1 MRVIAGSAGGTKL
14 KAPRGSGVRPTSD
27 RVKEALFNIL
37 GARVCQALVWDLFA
51 GSGAIGIEALSR
63 GAAECVFVE
72 RNRRHMGMI
81 KENLARTGLA
91 GRARLICLDVLKAL
105 EMLSREGR
113 QADLI
118 FLDPPYQEENVP
130 QVLQAIELHGLLRE
144 GGLIVLELFAR
155 IRLWPVEQP
164 EVEQRRYGD
173 TVLAFIEA
181 ADLPGARAAL
191 FRRQE
196 AGE

>member
-1 MRVIAGSAGGTKL
+1 M

-37 GARVCQALVWDLFA
+37 GLRVFEAVVWDLYA

-63 GAAECVFVE
+63 GGGMRFVE

-81 KENLARTGLA
+81 KENPARTGLA
-91 GRARLICLDVLKAL
+91 DGPGLICLDVLKAL

>member
-1 MRVIAGSAGGTKL
+1 MRVIAGSAGGIKL
-14 KAPRGSGVRPTSD
+14 KVPRGGGVRPTSD

-37 GARVCQALVWDLFA
+37 GAWVCNAAVWDLFA

-72 RNRRHMGMI
+72 RDRRHLGII

-91 GRARLICLDVLKAL
+91 GRARLICLDVEKAL
-105 EMLSREGR
+105 EMLSQEKR

-118 FLDPPYQEENVP
+118 FLDPPYQEKNVP
-130 QVLQAIELHGLLRE
+130 QVLQSIELNSLLRE

-155 IRLWPVEQP
+155 SRLWPVNQP
-164 EVEQRRYGD
+164 QVNQRRYGD

-181 ADLPGARAAL
+181 AALPRARASL
-191 FRRQE
+191 S
-196 AGE
+196 GN

>member
-1 MRVIAGSAGGTKL
+1 M

-130 QVLQAIELHGLLRE
+130 QVLQAIELHSLLRE

>member
-1 MRVIAGSAGGTKL
+1 L